1 MENFF
6 HAVENAAW
14 RGARGVVGCAAFN
27 FQKRTEPN
35 VAKEQKIESAERG
48 HALGDIRNIGIVAH
62 IDAGKT
68 TTTERMLFYTGKVH
82 KMGEVH
88 DCTATMDWMAQEQE
102 RGITITSAATTCFWK
117 GKQINIIDTPGH
129 VDFTAE
135 VERSLRVL
143 DGAVGVFCAVGG
155 VQPQSETVWRQANKY
170 KVPRIAFVNKMDR
183 TGAHFARVVGEMRA
197 RLGAAAVP
205 VQIPWGS
212 EENFKGVVDL
222 VRMKALTFDEVEL
235 GAKVMEREIPA
246 EIEAEALAARE
257 ALLEAVAETDE
268 ALLNAYLD
276 EGDLGEAELKAGLR
290 RATAAN
296 RIVPV
301 LCGTSLR
308 NKGVQ
313 PLLDAVADYLPS
325 PLEVSA
331 VKGRH
336 PKTEEEMER
345 ATGDFEPLCA
355 LAFKVAT
362 DPFVG
367 KLIFMRVYS
376 GELKKGANVWN
387 PRTQKRERAMR
398 LIRLHANQREEIDVL
413 YSGEIGAIAGIK
425 GVSTGDTLC
434 AEQKPIVLERITFPE
449 PVVSMAIEPKTQA
462 DKDKMNAALQ
472 DLSDEDPTFRVGK
485 DPETGQT
492 IIQGMGELHLEIL
505 RDRML
510 REFKVMAN
518 AGRPMVAYRE
528 TILGEGRAEFA
539 FDRELGGKRHFAVV
553 GVLLKKNERGS
564 GNSVDFQLPS
574 DSIPHDFRSVVEEG
588 IRDGLSTGVL
598 GGFPLV
604 DVRVS
609 VVSGQWHPVD
619 SSEIAFRS
627 AASMSLRE
635 AAQAAR
641 PALLEPIM
649 ALEIVAPEEH
659 LGDVLGDLN
668 ARRGQVKDV
677 AQRDGTRVVEA
688 SVPLAELFGYA
699 TTLRSLTRGRA
710 GYAME
715 PTRFDV
721 VPESLSRELMNR

>member
-1 MENFF
+1 MSKE
-6 HAVENAAW
+6 VKLEAA
-14 RGARGVVGCAAFN
+14 G
-27 FQKRTEPN
+27 
-35 VAKEQKIESAERG
+35 RG
-48 HALGDIRNIGIVAH
+48 HALAAIRNIGIVAH

-68 TTTERMLFYTGKVH
+68 TTTERILYYTGKVH

-88 DCTATMDWMAQEQE
+88 DGNTVMDWMPQEQE
-102 RGITITSAATTCFWK
+102 RGITITSAATTCFWRDR
-117 GKQINIIDTPGH
+117 QINIIDTPGH

-155 VQPQSETVWRQANKY
+155 VQPQSETVWRQASKY
-170 KVPRIAFVNKMDR
+170 GVPRIAFINKMDR
-183 TGAHFARVVGEMRA
+183 TGAGFARVVAEMRA
-197 RLGAAAVP
+197 KLKAPAVP
-205 VQIPWGS
+205 VQIPWGQ
-212 EENFKGVVDL
+212 EDAHRGVVDL
-222 VRMKALTFDEVEL
+222 VRMKALTFDEESL
-235 GAKVMEREIPA
+235 GAKVREQDVPA
-246 EIEAEALAARE
+246 ELAAEVRKARE

-276 EGDLGEAELKAGLR
+276 EGDLAPDALRAGIRKAVVAGKL
-290 RATAAN
+290 
-296 RIVPV
+296 VPV

-308 NKGVQ
+308 NKGIQ
-313 PLLDAVADYLPS
+313 PLLDAVVDYLPS
-325 PLEVSA
+325 PLDVPA
-331 VKGRH
+331 VQGRH
-336 PKTEEEMER
+336 PKTEEAATR

-367 KLIFMRVYS
+367 KLVFMRVYS
-376 GELKKGANVWN
+376 GELRKGANVWN
-387 PRTQKRERAMR
+387 PRTQKRERVMR
-398 LIRLHANQREEIDVL
+398 LIRLHANQREEIEAL

-425 GVSTGDTLC
+425 GVGTGDTLC
-434 AEQKPIVLERITFPE
+434 AEQKPIVLERIQFPE
-449 PVVSMAIEPKTQA
+449 PVVSMAIEPRTQA
-462 DKDKMNAALQ
+462 DKEKMQSALA
-472 DLSDEDPTFRVGK
+472 DLADEDPTFRVGQNA
-485 DPETGQT
+485 ETGQT

-510 REFKVMAN
+510 REFKVQAN

-528 TILGEGRAEFA
+528 TITAAGRAEFV
-539 FDRELGGKRHFAVV
+539 FERELGGKRHFAVV
-553 GVLLKKNERGS
+553 GVALEKNERGG
-564 GNSVDFQLPS
+564 GNVVDFQIPS
-574 DSIPHDFRSVVEEG
+574 DSIPHDFRPVVEEG

-598 GGFPLV
+598 GNFPLV
-604 DVRVS
+604 DVRVA

-627 AASMSLRE
+627 AASMALRE

-649 ALEIVAPEEH
+649 ALEIVTPEEH

-668 ARRGQVKDV
+668 MRRGQVKDV
-677 AQRDGTRVVEA
+677 AQRDGTRVIEA

-710 GYAME
+710 GYSME
-715 PTRFDV
+715 PTRFEV
-721 VPESLSRELMNR
+721 VPDGLCRELMNR

>member
-1 MENFF
+1 M
-6 HAVENAAW
+6 
-14 RGARGVVGCAAFN
+14 
-27 FQKRTEPN
+27 
-35 VAKEQKIESAERG
+35 AKEVKIEAAGRG
-48 HALGDIRNIGIVAH
+48 HPLAAIRNIGIVAH

-88 DCTATMDWMAQEQE
+88 DGNTVMDWMVQEQE

-117 GKQINIIDTPGH
+117 DRQINIIDTPGH

-170 KVPRIAFVNKMDR
+170 RVPRIAFVNKMDR
-183 TGAHFARVVGEMRA
+183 TGASFERVVAELRSKLQA
-197 RLGAAAVP
+197 RAVP
-205 VQIPWGS
+205 LQIPWGR
-212 EENFKGVVDL
+212 EENYQGLVDL
-222 VRMKALTFDEVEL
+222 VRMKALTFAEDAL
-235 GAKVMEREIPA
+235 GAKVREQDVPA
-246 EIEAEALAARE
+246 ELAEAAQQARE
-257 ALLEAVAETDE
+257 QLLEAVAESDE

-276 EGDLGEAELKAGLR
+276 EGDLSVEALQGGIRKATIAGQL
-290 RATAAN
+290 
-296 RIVPV
+296 VPV

-308 NKGVQ
+308 NKGIQ
-313 PLLDAVADYLPS
+313 PLLDAVVDYLPS
-325 PLEVSA
+325 PLDVPA
-331 VKGRH
+331 VQGRH
-336 PKTEEEMER
+336 PKTDEELER
-345 ATGDFEPLCA
+345 TTGDFEPLCA

-367 KLIFMRVYS
+367 KLVFMRIYS
-376 GELKKGANVWN
+376 GELRKGANVWN
-387 PRTQKRERAMR
+387 PRTQKRERILR
-398 LIRLHANQREEIDVL
+398 LIRLHANQREEVEAL
-413 YSGEIGAIAGIK
+413 FSGEIGAIAGIK
-425 GVSTGDTLC
+425 GVGTGDTLC
-434 AEQKPIVLERITFPE
+434 AEQKPIVLERIVFPE

-462 DKDKMNAALQ
+462 DKDKMQAALA
-472 DLSDEDPTFRVGK
+472 DLADEDPTFRVGQNA
-485 DPETGQT
+485 ETGQT

-505 RDRML
+505 KDRML
-510 REFKVMAN
+510 REYKVQAN

-528 TILGEGRAEFA
+528 TITAAGQAEFT
-539 FDRELGGKRHFAVV
+539 FDRELGGKRHFAMV
-553 GVLLKKNERGS
+553 GLRLEKNERGA
-564 GNSVDFQLPS
+564 GNSIDFKISS
-574 DSIPHDFRSVVEEG
+574 DLMPHDFRSVVEEG

-598 GGFPLV
+598 GNFPTV

-609 VVSGQWHPVD
+609 VVNGQWHPVD

-635 AAQAAR
+635 AAQTAR

-649 ALEIVAPEEH
+649 ALEIVAPEEN

-668 ARRGQVKDV
+668 MRRGQVKDV
-677 AQRDGTRVVEA
+677 AQRDGVRVIEA
-688 SVPLAELFGYA
+688 TVPLAELFGYA

-710 GYAME
+710 GYTME

-721 VPESLSRELMNR
+721 VPDSLCRELTNR

>member
-1 MENFF
+1 MSKE
-6 HAVENAAW
+6 VKLEAA
-14 RGARGVVGCAAFN
+14 G
-27 FQKRTEPN
+27 
-35 VAKEQKIESAERG
+35 RG
-48 HALGDIRNIGIVAH
+48 HALAAIRNIGIVAH

-68 TTTERMLFYTGKVH
+68 TTTERILYYTGKVH

-88 DCTATMDWMAQEQE
+88 DGNTVMDWMPQEQE
-102 RGITITSAATTCFWK
+102 RGITITSAATTCFWRDR
-117 GKQINIIDTPGH
+117 QINIIDTPGH

-155 VQPQSETVWRQANKY
+155 VQPQSETVWRQASKY
-170 KVPRIAFVNKMDR
+170 GVPRIAFINKMDR
-183 TGAHFARVVGEMRA
+183 TGAGFARVVAEMRA
-197 RLGAAAVP
+197 KLKAPAVP
-205 VQIPWGS
+205 VQIPWGQ
-212 EENFKGVVDL
+212 EDAHRGVVDL
-222 VRMKALTFDEVEL
+222 VRMKALTFDEESL
-235 GAKVMEREIPA
+235 GAKVREQDVPA
-246 EIEAEALAARE
+246 ELAAEVRKARE

-276 EGDLGEAELKAGLR
+276 EGDLAPDALRAGIRKAVVAGKL
-290 RATAAN
+290 
-296 RIVPV
+296 VPV

-308 NKGVQ
+308 NKGIQ
-313 PLLDAVADYLPS
+313 PLLDAVVDYLPS
-325 PLEVSA
+325 PLDVPA
-331 VKGRH
+331 VQGRH
-336 PKTEEEMER
+336 PKTEEAATR

-367 KLIFMRVYS
+367 KLVFMRVYS
-376 GELKKGANVWN
+376 GELRKGTNVWN
-387 PRTQKRERAMR
+387 PRTQKRERVMR
-398 LIRLHANQREEIDVL
+398 LIRLHANQREEIEAL

-434 AEQKPIVLERITFPE
+434 AEQKPIVLERIHFPE
-449 PVVSMAIEPKTQA
+449 PVVSMAIEPRTQA
-462 DKDKMNAALQ
+462 DKEKMQSALA
-472 DLSDEDPTFRVGK
+472 DLADEDPTFRVGQNA
-485 DPETGQT
+485 ETGQT

-510 REFKVMAN
+510 REFKVQAN

-528 TILGEGRAEFA
+528 TITAAGRAEFV
-539 FDRELGGKRHFAVV
+539 FERELGGKRHFAAV
-553 GVLLKKNERGS
+553 GVALEKNERGG
-564 GNSVDFQLPS
+564 GNVVDFQIPS
-574 DSIPHDFRSVVEEG
+574 DSIPHDFRPVVEEG

-598 GGFPLV
+598 GNFPLV
-604 DVRVS
+604 DVRVA

-627 AASMSLRE
+627 AASMALRE

-649 ALEIVAPEEH
+649 ALEIVTPEEH

-668 ARRGQVKDV
+668 MRRGQVRDV
-677 AQRDGTRVVEA
+677 AQRDGTRVIEA

-710 GYAME
+710 GYSME
-715 PTRFDV
+715 PTRFEV
-721 VPESLSRELMNR
+721 VPDGLCRELMNR

>member
-1 MENFF
+1 M
-6 HAVENAAW
+6 V
-14 RGARGVVGCAAFN
+14 
-27 FQKRTEPN
+27 
-35 VAKEQKIESAERG
+35 VAKEVKIEAAERG
-48 HALGDIRNIGIVAH
+48 HALAAIRNIGIVAH

-68 TTTERMLFYTGKVH
+68 TTTERMLYYTGRVH

-88 DCTATMDWMAQEQE
+88 DGNTVMDWMVQEQE
-102 RGITITSAATTCFWK
+102 RGITITSAATTCFWRDR
-117 GKQINIIDTPGH
+117 QINIIDTPGH

-170 KVPRIAFVNKMDR
+170 GVPRIAFVNKMDR
-183 TGAHFARVVGEMRA
+183 TGADFARTVAQMRE
-197 RLGAAAVP
+197 RLRAPAVP
-205 VQIPWGS
+205 VQIPWGR
-212 EENFKGVVDL
+212 EDDFKGMVDL
-222 VRMKALTFDEVEL
+222 VRMKLLTFDEESLGTKMAAGDIPGEL
-235 GAKVMEREIPA
+235 QAA
-246 EIEAEALAARE
+246 AQQARE

-276 EGDLGEAELKAGLR
+276 EGDLSEEALRAGIRKA
-290 RATAAN
+290 TVAN
-296 RIVPV
+296 RLVPV
-301 LCGTSLR
+301 LCGTSLH
-308 NKGVQ
+308 NQGIQ
-313 PLLDAVADYLPS
+313 PLLDAIVDYLPS
-325 PLEVSA
+325 PVDVPA

-336 PKTEEEMER
+336 PKSDEVLER
-345 ATGDFEPLCA
+345 TTGDFEPLCA

-387 PRTQKRERAMR
+387 PRTQKRDRILR
-398 LIRLHANQREEIDVL
+398 LIRLHANQREEVDTL
-413 YSGEIGAIAGIK
+413 FSGEIGAIAGIK
-425 GVSTGDTLC
+425 GVGTGDTLC
-434 AEQKPIVLERITFPE
+434 AEQKPIVLERIHFPE
-449 PVVSMAIEPKTQA
+449 PVVSMAIEPRTQA
-462 DKDKMNAALQ
+462 DKEKMQAALQ
-472 DLSDEDPTFRVGK
+472 DLADEDPTFMVGL

-492 IIQGMGELHLEIL
+492 IIKGMGELHLEIL

-510 REFKVMAN
+510 REYKVQAN

-528 TILGEGRAEFA
+528 TITQAGRAEFT
-539 FDRELGGKRHFAVV
+539 FDRELGGKHHFAMV
-553 GVLLKKNERGS
+553 GVALEKNERGA
-564 GNSVDFQLPS
+564 GNSVDFQISS
-574 DSIPHDFRSVVEEG
+574 DLIPHDFRSVVEEG

-598 GGFPLV
+598 GNFPLV
-604 DVRVS
+604 DIRVT
-609 VVSGQWHPVD
+609 VVNGQWHPVD

-635 AAQAAR
+635 AVQASH

-649 ALEIVAPEEH
+649 ALEIVTPEEH
-659 LGDVLGDLN
+659 LGDVLGDVN
-668 ARRGQVKDV
+668 MRRGQVKDV
-677 AQRDGTRVVEA
+677 AQRDGTRVIDA

-710 GYAME
+710 GYTME

-721 VPESLSRELMNR
+721 VPEGLSQELMNR

>member
-1 MENFF
+1 M
-6 HAVENAAW
+6 
-14 RGARGVVGCAAFN
+14 
-27 FQKRTEPN
+27 
-35 VAKEQKIESAERG
+35 AKEVKIEATGRG
-48 HALGDIRNIGIVAH
+48 HALAAIRNIGIVAH

-68 TTTERMLFYTGKVH
+68 TTTERILFYTGKVH

-88 DCTATMDWMAQEQE
+88 DGNTVMDWMVQEQE

-117 GKQINIIDTPGH
+117 DQQINIIDTPGH

-170 KVPRIAFVNKMDR
+170 NVPRIAFVNKMDR
-183 TGAHFARVVGEMRA
+183 TGASFERVVAEMRA
-197 RLGAAAVP
+197 KLQARAVP
-205 VQIPWGS
+205 LQIPWGR
-212 EENFKGVVDL
+212 EENFRGAVDL
-222 VRMKALTFDEVEL
+222 VRMKALTFDETSL
-235 GAKVMEREIPA
+235 GAKVQEQDVPA
-246 EIEAEALAARE
+246 ELAEAAQQARE
-257 ALLEAVAETDE
+257 QLLEAVAESDE

-276 EGDLGEAELKAGLR
+276 EGDLSVEALQAGIRKATVAGQ
-290 RATAAN
+290 
-296 RIVPV
+296 IVPV

-308 NKGVQ
+308 NKGIQ
-313 PLLDAVADYLPS
+313 PLLDAVVDYLPS
-325 PLEVSA
+325 PLDVPA

-336 PKTEEEMER
+336 PKTEEELER
-345 ATGDFEPLCA
+345 TTGDFEPLCA

-367 KLIFMRVYS
+367 KLVFMRVYS
-376 GELKKGANVWN
+376 GELRKGANVWN
-387 PRTQKRERAMR
+387 PRTQKRERVLR
-398 LIRLHANQREEIDVL
+398 LIRLHANQREEIEAL
-413 YSGEIGAIAGIK
+413 FSGEIGAIAGIK
-425 GVSTGDTLC
+425 GVGTGDTLC

-462 DKDKMNAALQ
+462 DKDKMQAALA
-472 DLSDEDPTFRVGK
+472 DLADEDPTFRVGQN
-485 DPETGQT
+485 PETGQT

-510 REFKVMAN
+510 REFKVQAN

-528 TILGEGRAEFA
+528 TITADGAAEFT
-539 FDRELGGKRHFAVV
+539 FDRELGGKRHFAMV
-553 GVLLKKNERGS
+553 GLRLEKNERGA
-564 GNSVDFQLPS
+564 GNSVDFKISS
-574 DSIPHDFRSVVEEG
+574 DLMPHDFRPVVEEG

-598 GGFPLV
+598 GNFPMV
-604 DVRVS
+604 DVRVT
-609 VVSGQWHPVD
+609 VVNGQWHPVD

-635 AAQAAR
+635 AAQTAR

-668 ARRGQVKDV
+668 VRRGQVKDV
-677 AQRDGTRVVEA
+677 AQRDGVRVVEA
-688 SVPLAELFGYA
+688 TVPLAELFGYA

-710 GYAME
+710 GYTME

-721 VPESLSRELMNR
+721 VPESLCRELMNR

>member
-1 MENFF
+1 M
-6 HAVENAAW
+6 
-14 RGARGVVGCAAFN
+14 
-27 FQKRTEPN
+27 
-35 VAKEQKIESAERG
+35 AKEVKIEATGRG
-48 HALGDIRNIGIVAH
+48 HALAAIRNIGIVAH

-68 TTTERMLFYTGKVH
+68 TTTERILYYTGKVH

-88 DCTATMDWMAQEQE
+88 DGNTVMDWMVQEQE

-117 GKQINIIDTPGH
+117 DRQINIIDTPGH

-170 KVPRIAFVNKMDR
+170 GVPRIAFVNKMDR
-183 TGAHFARVVGEMRA
+183 TGASFERVVAELRTKLQA
-197 RLGAAAVP
+197 RAVP
-205 VQIPWGS
+205 LQIPWGR
-212 EENFKGVVDL
+212 EENFKGLVDL
-222 VRMKALTFDEVEL
+222 VRMRALTFDEDAL
-235 GAKVMEREIPA
+235 GAKVREQDVPA
-246 EIEAEALAARE
+246 ELAEAAQQARE
-257 ALLEAVAETDE
+257 QLLEAVAESDE

-276 EGDLGEAELKAGLR
+276 EGDLSVEALQSGIRKATVAGQ
-290 RATAAN
+290 
-296 RIVPV
+296 IVPV

-308 NKGVQ
+308 NKGIQ
-313 PLLDAVADYLPS
+313 PLLDAVVDYLPS
-325 PLEVSA
+325 PLDVPA
-331 VKGRH
+331 VQGRH
-336 PKTEEEMER
+336 PKTDEALER
-345 ATGDFEPLCA
+345 TTGDFEPLCA

-376 GELKKGANVWN
+376 GELRKGANVWN
-387 PRTQKRERAMR
+387 PRTQKRERILR
-398 LIRLHANQREEIDVL
+398 LIRLHANQREEIEAL
-413 YSGEIGAIAGIK
+413 FSGEIGAIAGIK
-425 GVSTGDTLC
+425 GVGTGDTLC
-434 AEQKPIVLERITFPE
+434 AEQKPIVLERIVFPE

-462 DKDKMNAALQ
+462 DKEKMQAALA
-472 DLSDEDPTFRVGK
+472 DLADEDPTFRVGQN
-485 DPETGQT
+485 PETGQT

-510 REFKVMAN
+510 REFKVQAN

-528 TILGEGRAEFA
+528 TITADGAAEFT
-539 FDRELGGKRHFAVV
+539 FDRELGGKRHFAMV
-553 GVLLKKNERGS
+553 GLRLEKNERGS
-564 GNSVDFQLPS
+564 GNSVDFKISS
-574 DSIPHDFRSVVEEG
+574 DLMPHDFRSVVEEG

-598 GGFPLV
+598 GNFPTV

-609 VVSGQWHPVD
+609 VVNGQWHPVD

-627 AASMSLRE
+627 AASMALRE
-635 AAQAAR
+635 AAQTAR

-668 ARRGQVKDV
+668 VRRGQVKDV
-677 AQRDGTRVVEA
+677 AQRDGVRVVEA
-688 SVPLAELFGYA
+688 TVPLAELFGYA

-710 GYAME
+710 GYTME

-721 VPESLSRELMNR
+721 VPESLCRELMNR

>member
-1 MENFF
+1 M
-6 HAVENAAW
+6 
-14 RGARGVVGCAAFN
+14 
-27 FQKRTEPN
+27 
-35 VAKEQKIESAERG
+35 AKEVKIEATGRG
-48 HALGDIRNIGIVAH
+48 HALAAIRNIGIVAH

-68 TTTERMLFYTGKVH
+68 TTTERILYYTGKVH

-88 DCTATMDWMAQEQE
+88 DGNTVMDWMVQEQE

-117 GKQINIIDTPGH
+117 DRQINIIDTPGH

-170 KVPRIAFVNKMDR
+170 GVPRIAFVNKMDR
-183 TGAHFARVVGEMRA
+183 TGASFERVVAELRSKLQA
-197 RLGAAAVP
+197 RAVP
-205 VQIPWGS
+205 LQIPWGR
-212 EENFKGVVDL
+212 EENYQGLVDL
-222 VRMKALTFDEVEL
+222 VRMKALTFAEDAL
-235 GAKVMEREIPA
+235 GAKVREQDVPA
-246 EIEAEALAARE
+246 ELAEAAQQARE
-257 ALLEAVAETDE
+257 QLLEAVAESDE

-276 EGDLGEAELKAGLR
+276 EGDLSFEALQSGIRKATIAGQL
-290 RATAAN
+290 
-296 RIVPV
+296 VPV

-308 NKGVQ
+308 NKGIQ
-313 PLLDAVADYLPS
+313 PLLDAVVDYLPS
-325 PLEVSA
+325 PLDVPA
-331 VKGRH
+331 VRGRH
-336 PKTEEEMER
+336 PKTDEELER
-345 ATGDFEPLCA
+345 TTGDFEPLCA

-376 GELKKGANVWN
+376 GELRKGANVWN
-387 PRTQKRERAMR
+387 PRTQKRERIMR
-398 LIRLHANQREEIDVL
+398 LIRLHANQREEIEAL
-413 YSGEIGAIAGIK
+413 FSGEIGAIAGIK
-425 GVSTGDTLC
+425 GVGTGDTLC
-434 AEQKPIVLERITFPE
+434 AEQKPIVLERIVFPE
-449 PVVSMAIEPKTQA
+449 PVVAMAIEPKTQA
-462 DKDKMNAALQ
+462 DKEKMQAALA
-472 DLSDEDPTFRVGK
+472 DLADEDPTFRVGQN
-485 DPETGQT
+485 PETGQT

-510 REFKVMAN
+510 REFKVQAN

-528 TILGEGRAEFA
+528 TITADGAAEFT
-539 FDRELGGKRHFAVV
+539 FDRELGGKRHFAMV
-553 GVLLKKNERGS
+553 GLRLEKNERGA
-564 GNSVDFQLPS
+564 GNSIDFKISS
-574 DSIPHDFRSVVEEG
+574 DLMPHDFRSVVEEG

-598 GGFPLV
+598 GNFPTV

-609 VVSGQWHPVD
+609 VVNGQWHPVD

-627 AASMSLRE
+627 AASMALRE
-635 AAQAAR
+635 AAQTAR

-668 ARRGQVKDV
+668 VRRGQVKDV
-677 AQRDGTRVVEA
+677 AQRDGVRVVEA
-688 SVPLAELFGYA
+688 TVPLAELFGYA

-710 GYAME
+710 GYTME

-721 VPESLSRELMNR
+721 VPESLCRELTNR

>member
-1 MENFF
+1 M
-6 HAVENAAW
+6 
-14 RGARGVVGCAAFN
+14 
-27 FQKRTEPN
+27 
-35 VAKEQKIESAERG
+35 AKEVKIEATGRG
-48 HALGDIRNIGIVAH
+48 HALAAIRNIGIVAH

-68 TTTERMLFYTGKVH
+68 TTTERILFYTGKVH

-88 DCTATMDWMAQEQE
+88 DGNTVMDWMVQEQE

-117 GKQINIIDTPGH
+117 DRQINIIDTPGH

-170 KVPRIAFVNKMDR
+170 GVPRIAFVNKMDR
-183 TGAHFARVVGEMRA
+183 TGASFERVVAELRTKLQA
-197 RLGAAAVP
+197 RAVP
-205 VQIPWGS
+205 LQIPWGR
-212 EENFKGVVDL
+212 EENFKGLVDL
-222 VRMKALTFDEVEL
+222 VRMRALTFDEDAL
-235 GAKVMEREIPA
+235 GAKVQEQDVPA
-246 EIEAEALAARE
+246 ELAEAAQQARE
-257 ALLEAVAETDE
+257 QLLEAVAESDE

-276 EGDLGEAELKAGLR
+276 EGDLSVEALQSGIRKATVAGQ
-290 RATAAN
+290 
-296 RIVPV
+296 IVPV

-308 NKGVQ
+308 NKGIQ
-313 PLLDAVADYLPS
+313 PLLDAVVDYLPS
-325 PLEVSA
+325 PLDVPA
-331 VKGRH
+331 VQGRH
-336 PKTEEEMER
+336 PKTDEALER
-345 ATGDFEPLCA
+345 TTGDFEPLCA

-376 GELKKGANVWN
+376 GELRKGANVWN
-387 PRTQKRERAMR
+387 PRTQKRERILR
-398 LIRLHANQREEIDVL
+398 LIRLHANQREEIEAL
-413 YSGEIGAIAGIK
+413 FSGEIGAIAGIK
-425 GVSTGDTLC
+425 GVGTGDTLC
-434 AEQKPIVLERITFPE
+434 AEQKPIVLERIVFPE

-462 DKDKMNAALQ
+462 DKEKMQAALA
-472 DLSDEDPTFRVGK
+472 DLADEDPTFRVGQN
-485 DPETGQT
+485 PETGQT

-510 REFKVMAN
+510 REFKVQAN

-528 TILGEGRAEFA
+528 TITADGAAEFT
-539 FDRELGGKRHFAVV
+539 FDRELGGKRHFAMV
-553 GVLLKKNERGS
+553 GLRLEKNERGS
-564 GNSVDFQLPS
+564 GNSVDFKISS
-574 DSIPHDFRSVVEEG
+574 DLMPHDFRSVVEEG

-598 GGFPLV
+598 GNFPTV

-609 VVSGQWHPVD
+609 VVNGQWHPVD

-627 AASMSLRE
+627 AASMALRE
-635 AAQAAR
+635 AAQTAR

-668 ARRGQVKDV
+668 VRRGQVKDV
-677 AQRDGTRVVEA
+677 AQRDGVRVVEA
-688 SVPLAELFGYA
+688 TVPLAELFGYA

-710 GYAME
+710 GYTME

-721 VPESLSRELMNR
+721 VPESLCRELMNR

>member
-1 MENFF
+1 M
-6 HAVENAAW
+6 
-14 RGARGVVGCAAFN
+14 
-27 FQKRTEPN
+27 
-35 VAKEQKIESAERG
+35 AKEVKIEATGRG
-48 HALGDIRNIGIVAH
+48 HALAAIRNIGIVAH

-68 TTTERMLFYTGKVH
+68 TTTERILFYTGKVH

-88 DCTATMDWMAQEQE
+88 DGNTVMDWMVQEQE
-102 RGITITSAATTCFWK
+102 RGITITSAATTCFWQDR
-117 GKQINIIDTPGH
+117 QINIIDTPGH

-170 KVPRIAFVNKMDR
+170 GVPRIAFVNKMDR
-183 TGAHFARVVGEMRA
+183 TGASFERVVAELRGKLRA
-197 RLGAAAVP
+197 RAVP
-205 VQIPWGS
+205 LQIPWGR
-212 EENFKGVVDL
+212 EENYQGLVDL
-222 VRMKALTFDEVEL
+222 VRMRALTFDEDAL
-235 GAKVMEREIPA
+235 GAKVREQDVPA
-246 EIEAEALAARE
+246 ELAEAAQQARE
-257 ALLEAVAETDE
+257 QLLEAVAESDE

-276 EGDLGEAELKAGLR
+276 EGDLSFEALQAGIRKATIAGQM
-290 RATAAN
+290 
-296 RIVPV
+296 VPV

-308 NKGVQ
+308 NKGIQ
-313 PLLDAVADYLPS
+313 PLLDAVVDYLPS
-325 PLEVSA
+325 PLDVPA

-336 PKTEEEMER
+336 PKTDEELER
-345 ATGDFEPLCA
+345 TTGDFEPLCA

-376 GELKKGANVWN
+376 GELRKGANVWN
-387 PRTQKRERAMR
+387 PRTQKRERILR
-398 LIRLHANQREEIDVL
+398 LIRLHANQREEIDAVF
-413 YSGEIGAIAGIK
+413 SGEIGAIAGIK
-425 GVSTGDTLC
+425 GVGTGDTLC
-434 AEQKPIVLERITFPE
+434 AEQKPIVLERIHFPE

-462 DKDKMNAALQ
+462 DKEKMQHALA
-472 DLSDEDPTFRVGK
+472 DLADEDPTFQVGQNA
-485 DPETGQT
+485 ETGQT

-510 REFKVMAN
+510 REFKVQAN

-528 TILGEGRAEFA
+528 TITEAGGAEFA
-539 FDRELGGKRHFAVV
+539 FDRELGGKRHFAMV
-553 GVLLKKNERGS
+553 GLRLEKNERGA
-564 GNSVDFQLPS
+564 GNSVDFKISS
-574 DSIPHDFRSVVEEG
+574 DLIPHDFRSVVEEG

-598 GGFPLV
+598 GNFPIA
-604 DVRVS
+604 DVRVT
-609 VVSGQWHPVD
+609 VVNGQWHPVD

-635 AAQAAR
+635 AAKTAR

-649 ALEIVAPEEH
+649 ALEIVAPEEN

-668 ARRGQVKDV
+668 VRRGQVKDV
-677 AQRDGTRVVEA
+677 AQRDGVRVIEA

-710 GYAME
+710 GYTME

-721 VPESLSRELMNR
+721 VPENLCRELMNR

>member
-1 MENFF
+1 M
-6 HAVENAAW
+6 
-14 RGARGVVGCAAFN
+14 
-27 FQKRTEPN
+27 
-35 VAKEQKIESAERG
+35 AKEPKIEAAERG
-48 HALGDIRNIGIVAH
+48 HALATIRNIGIVAH

-88 DCTATMDWMAQEQE
+88 EGSTVMDWMEQERE
-102 RGITITSAATTCFWK
+102 RGITITSAATTCFWRDR
-117 GKQINIIDTPGH
+117 QINIIDTPGH

-143 DGAVGVFCAVGG
+143 DGAVGVLCAVGG

-183 TGAHFARVVGEMRA
+183 TGAHFQRVVQEMRDK
-197 RLGAAAVP
+197 LHAAAVP
-205 VQIPWGS
+205 VQIPWGR
-212 EENFKGVVDL
+212 EETFRGVIDL
-222 VRMKALTFDEVEL
+222 VRMKALTFDEGEL
-235 GAKVMEREIPA
+235 GSKVRVEDVPA
-246 EIEAEALAARE
+246 ELEADARAARE

-276 EGDLGEAELKAGLR
+276 EGDLGEAELKQGIR
-290 RATAAN
+290 TATVAN
-296 RIVPV
+296 KLVPV

-308 NKGVQ
+308 NKGIQ
-313 PLLDAVADYLPS
+313 PLLDAVVDYLPS
-325 PLEVSA
+325 PLDVPA

-336 PKTEEEMER
+336 PKTEDELER
-345 ATGDFEPLCA
+345 TTGDFEPLCA

-376 GELKKGANVWN
+376 GELRRGANVFN
-387 PRTQKRERAMR
+387 PRTQKRERVMK
-398 LIRLHANQREEIDVL
+398 LIRLHANQREEIDAL
-413 YSGEIGAIAGIK
+413 FSGEIGAISGIK
-425 GVSTGDTLC
+425 GVGTGDTLC

-472 DLSDEDPTFRVGK
+472 ELSEEDPTFRVGK
-485 DPETGQT
+485 DLETGQT
-492 IIQGMGELHLEIL
+492 IVQGMGELHLEII

-510 REFKVMAN
+510 REFKVKAN

-528 TILGEGRAEFA
+528 TIRQAGKAEFA

-553 GVLLKKNERGS
+553 GVALEKNERGS
-564 GNSVDFQLPS
+564 GNSVDFVLPS
-574 DSIPHDFRSVVEEG
+574 DSMPHAFRSVVEEG

-598 GGFPLV
+598 GSFPIV

-635 AAQAAR
+635 AVQTAR
-641 PALLEPIM
+641 PVLLEPIM
-649 ALEIVAPEEH
+649 ALEIVTPEEH

-668 ARRGQVKDV
+668 MRRGQVKDV

-721 VPESLSRELMNR
+721 VPDSLSLELMNR

>member
-1 MENFF
+1 MAK
-6 HAVENAAW
+6 AVKLEAA
-14 RGARGVVGCAAFN
+14 G
-27 FQKRTEPN
+27 
-35 VAKEQKIESAERG
+35 RG
-48 HALGDIRNIGIVAH
+48 HPLAAIRNIGIVAH

-68 TTTERMLFYTGKVH
+68 TTTERILFYTGKVH

-88 DCTATMDWMAQEQE
+88 DGTATMDWMAQEQE

-117 GKQINIIDTPGH
+117 DRQINVIDTPGH

-170 KVPRIAFVNKMDR
+170 GVPRIAFVNKMDR
-183 TGAHFARVVGEMRA
+183 TGASFERVVAELRTKLQA
-197 RLGAAAVP
+197 RAVP
-205 VQIPWGS
+205 LQIPWGR
-212 EENFKGVVDL
+212 EENFKGLVDL
-222 VRMKALTFDEVEL
+222 VRMRALTFDEDAL
-235 GAKVMEREIPA
+235 GAKVQEQDVPA
-246 EIEAEALAARE
+246 ELAEAAQQARE
-257 ALLEAVAETDE
+257 QLLEAVAESDE

-276 EGDLGEAELKAGLR
+276 EGDLSVEALQSGIRKATVAGQ
-290 RATAAN
+290 
-296 RIVPV
+296 IVPV

-308 NKGVQ
+308 NKGIQ
-313 PLLDAVADYLPS
+313 PLLDAVVDYLPS
-325 PLEVSA
+325 PLDVPA
-331 VKGRH
+331 VQGRH
-336 PKTEEEMER
+336 PKTDEALER
-345 ATGDFEPLCA
+345 TTGDFEPLCA

-376 GELKKGANVWN
+376 GELRKGANVWN
-387 PRTQKRERAMR
+387 PRTQKRERILR
-398 LIRLHANQREEIDVL
+398 LIRLHANQREEIEAL
-413 YSGEIGAIAGIK
+413 FSGEIGAIAGIK
-425 GVSTGDTLC
+425 GVGTGDTLC
-434 AEQKPIVLERITFPE
+434 AEQKPIVLERIVFPE

-462 DKDKMNAALQ
+462 DKEKMQAALA
-472 DLSDEDPTFRVGK
+472 DLADEDPTFRVGQN
-485 DPETGQT
+485 PETGQT

-510 REFKVMAN
+510 REFKVQAN

-528 TILGEGRAEFA
+528 TITADGAAEFT
-539 FDRELGGKRHFAVV
+539 FDRELGGKRHFAMV
-553 GVLLKKNERGS
+553 GLRLEKNERGS
-564 GNSVDFQLPS
+564 GNSVDFKISS
-574 DSIPHDFRSVVEEG
+574 DLMPHDFRSVVEEG

-598 GGFPLV
+598 GNFPTV

-609 VVSGQWHPVD
+609 VVNGQWHPVD

-627 AASMSLRE
+627 AASMALRE
-635 AAQAAR
+635 AAQTAR

-668 ARRGQVKDV
+668 VRRGQVKDV
-677 AQRDGTRVVEA
+677 AQRDGVRVVEA
-688 SVPLAELFGYA
+688 TVPLAELFGYA

-710 GYAME
+710 GYTME

-721 VPESLSRELMNR
+721 VPESLCRELMNR